1 MSEWECGVCGYIHK
15 EGEAPEKCPVC
26 EAPQKMFVEKK
37 IEGQQEEGAK
47 LSEAE
52 GGLETDGAYDSEGS
66 AEVAGNKEIKTW
78 RCSISGYL
86 HKGVAPP
93 EKCPVCEATAEQFEE
108 VEEAKEQEAVDSA
121 RRWRCSV
128 CGHIHE
134 GNEPPEKC
142 PVCAAPSVMFVEI
155 DGDGNEL
162 GEPAKEE
169 IEPLAITAEKVV
181 PETPT
186 SFLDKIGNLV
196 LKLHLHPITAHFPS
210 GILPA
215 AVVFLALAVYFK
227 MELLENAAY
236 VNFIF
241 VLVMLPVV
249 LFTGYFEWQKR
260 YKGIKTAIFI
270 TKIICSII
278 VLASVSVLVF
288 WRLLDPQVL
297 AAGSP
302 NQLIYLGI
310 TGAALAAA
318 GIAGHLG
325 GKLVFGSRGN

>member
-26 EAPQKMFVEKK
+26 EAPQKMFVENKL
-37 IEGQQEEGAK
+37 EEQQGEATGP
-47 LSEAE
+47 SEAE
-52 GGLETDGAYDSEGS
+52 DGLETDSS
-66 AEVAGNKEIKTW
+66 AEVDGNKEIKTW
-78 RCSISGYL
+78 RCSVSGYL

-93 EKCPVCEATAEQFEE
+93 EKCPICEAAAEQFEE
-108 VEEAKEQEAVDSA
+108 VEEQKEQESVASV

-128 CGHIHE
+128 CGYIHE
-134 GNEPPEKC
+134 GDEPPEKC

-181 PETPT
+181 PESPT
-186 SFLDKIGNLV
+186 TFLDKIGNLI
-196 LKLHLHPITAHFPS
+196 LKLHLHPISAHFPN

-215 AVVFLALAVYFK
+215 AVVFLGLAVYFK

-249 LFTGYFEWQKR
+249 LFTGYLEWQKR
-260 YKGIKTAIFI
+260 YKGIKTAVFI
-270 TKIICSII
+270 TKIICSLI
-278 VLASVSVLVF
+278 VLASVNVLVF

-297 AAGSP
+297 ADGSP

-310 TGAALAAA
+310 AGAALAAA